1 MRSVT
6 VREVEDWLHGLSL
19 GPQSVVN
26 YRAVV
31 HAFLCIVSNLI
42 KTNPIGAID
51 KVKLVDKAPEILTPE
66 QLFGLLSAAPCD
78 LLPVLAIQAFAGLRT
93 EIVRLD
99 WSEIDQVG
107 LVNSIRWCYLGTAGK
122 FISTY

>member
-1 MRSVT
+1 M
-6 VREVEDWLHGLSL
+6 
-19 GPQSVVN
+19 P
-26 YRAVV
+26 
-31 HAFLCIVSNLI
+31 FLCIVSNLI